1 MISTVTSKGQITIP
15 VEVRRAAG
23 LEAGSQVE
31 FIVNARRR
39 IELVP
44 RQGDIRALRGTV
56 PVPAIAVGVG
66 MMNAAAAPAQA
77 GSDPAP
83 LVPQRPQA
91 QSIYRVRLS
100 PPSSTTT
107 TTTTK

>member
-23 LEAGSQVE
+23 LEAGAQVE
-31 FIVNARRR
+31 FIVNTRQR

-56 PVPAIAVGVG
+56 PVPAAAVDVDAMNVAAAQTWAVGSARP
-66 MMNAAAAPAQA
+66 AAERREALSA
-77 GSDPAP
+77 
-83 LVPQRPQA
+83 
-91 QSIYRVRLS
+91 YRVQLAPPS
-100 PPSSTTT
+100 PPDKT
-107 TTTTK
+107 